1 MVEAL
6 DHVSL
11 SSIEPRALDHQ
22 PKVNVVC
29 PECGS
34 PRVFH
39 DGFRKASLNAL
50 SNEPI
55 QRFRC
60 AEYGHRWSQHIALN
74 VIDNNKQISRI
85 SAKILQDAKNLV
97 SAQKTRIC
105 AEKERTPTE
114 NEVKAA
120 PTIEKF
126 LNQLRNDGRKAV
138 TVVNYRKALRLLLR
152 TGANLFDP
160 ENTKAVLAKSTM
172 KDSSKKT
179 IATMLDVWFE
189 FNEIKW
195 KAPKYFADYETPYIP
210 TEAEL
215 DQFIACLGKKS
226 GTFCQL
232 LKDTGARCGE
242 ISALKWQDIDFQQ
255 RIVRIKAEK
264 HSNGRALPLSAKT
277 IDMICNLPRN
287 TERLF
292 AGSSGLRSNFY
303 HQRKRKAKQLANPK
317 ILLIHFHTFRH
328 WKATTEQHK
337 TKDPWHV
344 KMMLGHKSIQ
354 STETYIHLEQMMYQE
369 TSDQFTVKVADTM
382 DEAIKLMEVGF
393 EFHAT
398 VEGHQLFR
406 KRK

>member
-34 PRVFH
+34 TRVFH

-210 TEAEL
+210 TEAE
-215 DQFIACLGKKS
+215 
-226 GTFCQL
+226 
-232 LKDTGARCGE
+232 
-242 ISALKWQDIDFQQ
+242 
-255 RIVRIKAEK
+255 
-264 HSNGRALPLSAKT
+264 
-277 IDMICNLPRN
+277 
-287 TERLF
+287 
-292 AGSSGLRSNFY
+292 
-303 HQRKRKAKQLANPK
+303 
-317 ILLIHFHTFRH
+317 
-328 WKATTEQHK
+328 
-337 TKDPWHV
+337 
-344 KMMLGHKSIQ
+344 
-354 STETYIHLEQMMYQE
+354 
-369 TSDQFTVKVADTM
+369 
-382 DEAIKLMEVGF
+382 
-393 EFHAT
+393 
-398 VEGHQLFR
+398 
-406 KRK
+406 